1 MRTSASGDHDGVDP
15 LALLRAAA
23 QFAANGRIVSG
34 GSTLSMQ
41 LARLIEPRESRS
53 LGSKLRQIFRAIQI
67 ERRLS
72 QAAKSSSAI

>member
-1 MRTSASGDHDGVDP
+1 M
-15 LALLRAAA
+15 RAAYQLA
-23 QFAANGRIVSG
+23 GSGRIVSG

-53 LGSKLRQIFRAIQI
+53 FSSKFRQLARAIQI

-72 QAAKSSSAI
+72 KSEILERYLTLAPMAAIWKVYGRHH